1 MSIFIGSTP
10 NTTEEDLNAAKGIL
24 EGTVSVTG
32 SINELKTIF
41 QNEYNGKSVYF
52 FNRGR
57 DAMYFLFQ
65 NLNLQPDD
73 EIIIQGFTCIAVLA
87 PILWRKCKPVFVD
100 INRDTFNM
108 DLEKMREKISNKTR
122 AIVVQ
127 HTFGNIV
134 NMSRVRDIVDQ
145 ENSKRNDSNDI
156 FILEDC
162 AHILDFENKQI
173 GKYSDAFFFSFAQ
186 DKSISSTQGSA
197 LVINHMHFL
206 SGDLDK
212 KYEEVQELSTKE
224 ALYNAKYVLCWDK
237 IKKNYFK
244 KILLPKITVGKA
256 LLLWY
261 RFWGVIKKQASSDTV
276 DFDGIHKMSNV
287 QARLLLTQLKHL
299 SAFNENRKKIAD
311 VYGRNETLLRY
322 PLLVENPV
330 EIKQRLR
337 EIGVISGNW
346 YTTPV
351 FPITWDKL
359 ECLGYRVGECPEVE
373 FCSKHII
380 NLPTNIEVNEDK
392 AKEIK
397 EIIDKYAKV
406 I

>member
-1 MSIFIGSTP
+1 MPVFIGSTP
-10 NTTEEDLNAAKGIL
+10 NTTEEDLSLAKGIL
-24 EGTVSVTG
+24 DG
-32 SINELKTIF
+32 SINTNGSISNLKDIF
-41 QNEYNGKSVYF
+41 QREYNGKSVYF

-73 EIIIQGFTCIAVLA
+73 EIIIQGFTCIAVVA
-87 PILWRKCKPVFVD
+87 PILWSKCKPVFVD
-100 INRDTFNM
+100 IKRDTFNI
-108 DLEKMREKISNKTR
+108 DLERMKEKISKKTR

-127 HTFGNIV
+127 HTFGNVADMSAIRKIV
-134 NMSRVRDIVDQ
+134 EE
-145 ENSKRNDSNDI
+145 ENSKRKDENDI

-162 AHILDFENKQI
+162 AHILDFENKEL
-173 GKYSDAFFFSFAQ
+173 GRYSDAFFFSFAQ
-186 DKSISSTQGSA
+186 DKSISCTQGAA
-197 LVINHMHFL
+197 LVINKHHSL
-206 SGDLDK
+206 NSDLDK
-212 KYEEVQELSTKE
+212 KYEDVGELSAKE
-224 ALYNAKYVLCWDK
+224 ALYNARYILCWDK

-261 RFWGVIKKQASSDTV
+261 RFWRVIKKQASSDTV
-276 DFDGIHKMSNV
+276 DFDGIHKMSDV
-287 QARLLLTQLKHL
+287 QARLLLTQLKQL
-299 SAFNENRKKIAD
+299 SAFNEHRKMIAG
-311 VYGRNETLLRY
+311 VYGRSESLLRY
-322 PLLVENPV
+322 PLLVEDPS

-337 EIGVISGNW
+337 EIGVISGSW

-351 FPITWDKL
+351 FPITWEKL
-359 ECLGYRVGECPEVE
+359 GCLGYQMGKCPEVE

-406 I
+406 T